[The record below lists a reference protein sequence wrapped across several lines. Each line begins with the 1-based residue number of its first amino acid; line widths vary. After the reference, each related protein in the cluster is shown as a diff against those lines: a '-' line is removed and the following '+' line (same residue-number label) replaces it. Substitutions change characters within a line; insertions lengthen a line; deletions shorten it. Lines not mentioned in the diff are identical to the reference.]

1 MSARFA
7 RPYAEAFL
15 QSVPPGFDLEAF
27 QGAIESVARSVQ
39 TSPALRS
46 VLSSPSIEIAAKDR
60 VLETLGEKAGV
71 GEIGKRFLSLIL
83 RHRRITQLAEI
94 AAALREARDEG
105 EGIVPARVT
114 AAGELSA
121 PDRERMSSALS
132 AALGKKVRASFSVDA
147 KLMAGFVA
155 RVGSKVYDASAL
167 GAIERFKE
175 EIDGN

>member
-1 MSARFA
+1 MSTRFA

-27 QGAIESVARSVQ
+27 QAALEAVARAVQ
-39 TSPALRS
+39 SSRELRA
-46 VLSSPSIEIAAKDR
+46 VLASPSVETEAKTR
-60 VLETLGEKAGV
+60 VLADLAEKAGV
-71 GEIGKRFLSLIL
+71 GELGKRFLSLIL
-83 RHRRITQLAEI
+83 HHRRIAELPEI

-121 PDRERMSSALS
+121 SDRERMSSALS
-132 AALGKKVRASFSVDA
+132 SALGRKVRASFAVDS